1 MINQLKYKDYFG
13 TVFFSEEDQVFHGK
27 VLGTTDSISFEGES
41 VKELT
46 EDFHNAVDEYL
57 EYCSSVGKEPQK
69 SSFSINLSP
78 ELHNM
83 ATIYA
88 AQKGLSLNVFV
99 EEAIKNNIV
108 NR

>member
-1 MINQLKYKDYFG
+1 MINQLHYKNYYG
-13 TVFFSEEDQVFHGK
+13 NVFFSEEDGVFHGK
-27 VLGTTDSISFEGES
+27 VLGITDSISFEGES
-41 VKELT
+41 VKELI
-46 EDFHNAVDEYL
+46 EDFHSCIDEYL
-57 EYCSSVGKEPQK
+57 EFCKSVGEKPQE
-69 SSFSINLSP
+69 SSFSIKLSP

-88 AQKGLSLNVFV
+88 TQKGLSLNIFV